1 LVIDDDPVAREVMQT
16 FLISDGYR
24 VVLASDGKGGL
35 AKATRLH
42 PDVILLD
49 MAMPMMD
56 GLEVCR
62 RLRATSTLAEVPILM
77 ITAHDDRDMRLSGLE
92 AGVDDF
98 LSKPFD
104 RLELR
109 ARLKTI
115 TRLDRYRKLNQERS
129 KLEQALRGL
138 EEGHRQL
145 QQAYEEIIVG
155 WSRAM
160 DLRDK
165 ETEGHSQ
172 RVANMTV
179 TLAREMGMDEEALVH
194 IYRGALLH
202 DLGKLGIPDQILLK
216 PGSLTESEWS
226 VMRQHPNFAY
236 NMLSPIT
243 YLRPALDIPY
253 CHHEKWNGLG
263 YPRGLKGN
271 EIPLAARIF
280 AVADVWD
287 ALTSDRPYR
296 PAWSEADALQ
306 YIHSQAGEHFDPQ
319 VVETFEPM
327 INSDKR

>member
-1 LVIDDDPVAREVMQT
+1 
-16 FLISDGYR
+16 
-24 VVLASDGKGGL
+24 
-35 AKATRLH
+35 
-42 PDVILLD
+42 
-49 MAMPMMD
+49 
-56 GLEVCR
+56 
-62 RLRATSTLAEVPILM
+62 M